1 MMPKEEREAYWQGVR
16 EEWLRKE
23 AEFHATHEEYWT
35 IATSGRGL
43 TFKEDLRQV
52 KELVDWEDSLFP
64 RQKDEFIA
72 LLRERGT
79 YLENH
84 ALMDWILEHGGKLWY
99 RWAFRVTRDWRKK

>member
-1 MMPKEEREAYWQGVR
+1 MKTKEERETYWKKVR

-23 AEFHATHEEYWT
+23 AEWQASHEQFYTVE
-35 IATSGRGL
+35 ISGYACDHPY
-43 TFKEDLRQV
+43 TKQDE
-52 KELVDWEDSLFP
+52 ELSQWIVRLSP

-84 ALMDWILEHGGKLWY
+84 VLMDWILEHDGKLWY